1 MTPEDRAVDAVDALG
16 EEYLRFLADLVR
28 CPTLLGQEAECQE
41 LICRRLVDLG
51 LETRKWEPDPDLLE
65 SHPDFVPVERDYAGR
80 PNVAGVLVPTGSGGR
95 SLVLNGHVD
104 VVPLGPLHWWSV
116 DPWGAEVR
124 DGRMYGRG
132 ALDMKSGLV
141 AALLAVAAVRESGA
155 RLRGPVRVESVIEE
169 ECTGNGMLASR
180 LDSGPV
186 DGAVLT
192 EPTGLQV
199 WIATLGVLWFEV
211 CVRGRPAY
219 VGDPG
224 RQVNAV
230 EKAASLIHRL
240 KPAVVEALNRD
251 FRHPSY
257 GHRPRPLS
265 LNVGRIEGGDWPS
278 NVALECRFNC
288 RMSFPI
294 HWPPERAQEFAED
307 QVRRA
312 AATDP
317 WLVRN
322 PPRIRYNGFR
332 ARGWVAPEIAGR
344 DSLVDLLEECHR
356 GVTGREL
363 DWDGFPGTAD
373 ARYFKAALGEQ
384 SIYYGPK
391 GGNLHAPD
399 EYVELE
405 SVLEAARVLSRLV
418 IRWCG

>member
-16 EEYLRFLADLVR
+16 EGYLRFLAELVR

-51 LETRKWEPDPDLLE
+51 LETRIWEPDPGLLE
-65 SHPDFVPVERDYAGR
+65 SHPDFVPVEREYAGR
-80 PNVAGVLVPTGSGGR
+80 PNVAGVLVPSGSGGR

-104 VVPLGPLHWWSV
+104 VVPLGPLHWWSF

-124 DGRMYGRG
+124 EGRMYGRG

-155 RLRGPVRVESVIEE
+155 RLRGAVRVESVIEE

-180 LDSGPV
+180 LDSGRV

-192 EPTGLQV
+192 EPTGLQA
-199 WIATLGVLWFEV
+199 WTATLGVLWFEV

-219 VGDPG
+219 VGEPG
-224 RQVNAV
+224 RQVNAI

-251 FRHPSY
+251 FRHPAY
-257 GHRPRPLS
+257 DHRPRPLS
-265 LNVGRIEGGDWPS
+265 LNVGRIKGGDWPS
-278 NVALECRFNC
+278 NVALECRFSC
-288 RMSFPI
+288 RMSFPVD
-294 HWPPERAQEFAED
+294 WPPDRAQDFAEE
-307 QVRRA
+307 QVRLA
-312 AATDP
+312 AADDP

-332 ARGWVAPEIAGR
+332 ARGWVAPGVTGPS
-344 DSLVDLLEECHR
+344 SLIGLLEECHH
-356 GVTGREL
+356 GVTGRDLEQ
-363 DWDGFPGTAD
+363 DAFPGTAD
-373 ARYFKAALGEQ
+373 ARYFNAGVGEQ
-384 SIYYGPK
+384 SIYYGPR

>member
-1 MTPEDRAVDAVDALG
+1 MTPEDRAVAAVDALG

-41 LICRRLVDLG
+41 LIFRRLVDLG

-80 PNVAGVLVPTGSGGR
+80 PNVVGVLVPSGSGGR

-116 DPWGAEVR
+116 DPWGSEVR

-169 ECTGNGMLASR
+169 ECTGNGMLACR

-199 WIATLGVLWFEV
+199 WTATLGVLWFEV

-219 VGDPG
+219 VGEPG

-257 GHRPRPLS
+257 GHRPWPLS

-294 HWPPERAQEFAED
+294 HWPPQWAQEFAED

-312 AATDP
+312 AAPDP

-322 PPRIRYNGFR
+322 PPRIRYDGFR
-332 ARGWVAPEIAGR
+332 ARGWVAPEIAGL
-344 DSLVDLLEECHR
+344 DSLVDLLEGCHR

-373 ARYFKAALGEQ
+373 ARYFKTELGEQ

-399 EYVELE
+399 EYVELD
-405 SVLEAARVLSRLV
+405 SVLEAARVLSLLV

>member
-1 MTPEDRAVDAVDALG
+1 MTPEDRAVAAVDALG
-16 EEYLRFLADLVR
+16 GEYLRFLADLVR
-28 CPTLLGQEAECQE
+28 CPTLLGQEAECQD
-41 LICRRLVDLG
+41 LIYRRLVDLG
-51 LETRKWEPDPDLLE
+51 LETRKWEPDPELLQ
-65 SHPDFVPVERDYAGR
+65 SHPDFVPVKRDYAGR
-80 PNVAGVLVPTGSGGR
+80 PNVAGVLVPSGSGGR

-104 VVPLGPLHWWSV
+104 VVPLGHLHWWSF

-124 DGRMYGRG
+124 EGRMYGRG

-180 LDSGPV
+180 LDSGRV

-199 WIATLGVLWFEV
+199 WTATLGVLWFEV

-219 VGDPG
+219 VGEPE

-230 EKAASLIHRL
+230 EKAASLIQRL

-251 FRHPSY
+251 FRHPAY
-257 GHRPRPLS
+257 EHRPRPLG

-278 NVALECRFNC
+278 NVALECRFGC

-294 HWPPERAQEFAED
+294 DWTPERAQDFAEE

-312 AATDP
+312 AESDP
-317 WLVRN
+317 WLARN
-322 PPRIRYNGFR
+322 RPAIRYNGFR
-332 ARGWVAPEIAGR
+332 ARGWVTPPVSGPS
-344 DSLVDLLEECHR
+344 SLVGLLEKCHQ
-356 GVTGREL
+356 GVTGRDLER
-363 DWDGFPGTAD
+363 DAFPGTAD
-373 ARYFKAALGEQ
+373 ARYFKAELGEQ
-384 SIYYGPK
+384 SIYYGPR

-405 SVLEAARVLSRLV
+405 SVLECARVLSRLV

>member
-1 MTPEDRAVDAVDALG
+1 MTPEDRAVAAVDALG
-16 EEYLRFLADLVR
+16 GEYLRFLADLVR
-28 CPTLLGQEAECQE
+28 CPTLLGQEAECQD

-51 LETRKWEPDPDLLE
+51 LETRKWEPDPELLQ
-65 SHPDFVPVERDYAGR
+65 SHPDFVPVERGYAGR
-80 PNVAGVLVPTGSGGR
+80 PNVAGVLVPSGSGGR

-104 VVPLGPLHWWSV
+104 VVPLGPLHWWSF

-124 DGRMYGRG
+124 EGRMYGRG

-141 AALLAVAAVRESGA
+141 AALLAVAAVRKSGA

-186 DGAVLT
+186 DGAVVT

-199 WIATLGVLWFEV
+199 WTTTLGVLWFEV
-211 CVRGRPAY
+211 CVRGWPAY
-219 VGDPG
+219 VGEPG

-288 RMSFPI
+288 RMSFPVD
-294 HWPPERAQEFAED
+294 WPPERAQEFAED

-312 AATDP
+312 AAPDP

-332 ARGWVAPEIAGR
+332 ARGWVAPEIAGL

-373 ARYFKAALGEQ
+373 ARYFKADLGEQ

-399 EYVELE
+399 EYVELA

>member
-51 LETRKWEPDPDLLE
+51 LETRKWEPAPDLLE

-230 EKAASLIHRL
+230 EKAASVIHRL

-278 NVALECRFNC
+278 NVALECRFDC

-294 HWPPERAQEFAED
+294 DWPPERAQEFAED

-312 AATDP
+312 AAPDP

-344 DSLVDLLEECHR
+344 DSLVDVLEECHR
-356 GVTGREL
+356 GVTGRKL

-399 EYVELE
+399 EYVELD

>member
-16 EEYLRFLADLVR
+16 EEYLRFLAELVR
-28 CPTLLGQEAECQE
+28 RPTLLGQEAECQE
-41 LICRRLVDLG
+41 LIYRRLVGLG

-65 SHPDFVPVERDYAGR
+65 SHPDFVPVDREYASR
-80 PNVAGVLVPTGSGGR
+80 PNVAGVLVPSGSGGR

-104 VVPLGPLHWWSV
+104 VVPLGPRHWWSC

-124 DGRMYGRG
+124 EGRMYGRG
-132 ALDMKSGLV
+132 ALDMKSGLA

-180 LDSGPV
+180 LDSGRV

-192 EPTGLQV
+192 EPTGLRA
-199 WIATLGVLWFEV
+199 WTATLGVLWFEV

-219 VGDPG
+219 VGEPG

-251 FRHPSY
+251 FRHPAY
-257 GHRPRPLS
+257 DHRPRPLS

-278 NVALECRFNC
+278 NVALECRFSC
-288 RMSFPI
+288 RMSFPVD
-294 HWPPERAQEFAED
+294 WSPERAQDFAQE
-307 QVRRA
+307 QVRSA
-312 AATDP
+312 AADDP

-322 PPRIRYNGFR
+322 PPRIHYNGFR
-332 ARGWVAPEIAGR
+332 ARGWVAPSVSGPS
-344 DSLVDLLEECHR
+344 SLVDVLVECHC
-356 GVTGREL
+356 GVTGGEL
-363 DWDGFPGTAD
+363 ERDAFPGTAD
-373 ARYFKAALGEQ
+373 ARYFRAGLGEQ

>member
-1 MTPEDRAVDAVDALG
+1 MTPEDRAVAAVDALG
-16 EEYLRFLADLVR
+16 GEYLRFLADLVR

-41 LICRRLVDLG
+41 LIYRRLVDLG

-80 PNVAGVLVPTGSGGR
+80 PNVAGVLVPSGSGGR

-104 VVPLGPLHWWSV
+104 VVPLGPLHWWSA

-155 RLRGPVRVESVIEE
+155 RLRGPVRFESVIEE

-230 EKAASLIHRL
+230 ERAASVIHRL
-240 KPAVVEALNRD
+240 KPAVVEALNRH
-251 FRHPSY
+251 FRHPYY
-257 GHRPRPLS
+257 GHHPRPLG

-294 HWPPERAQEFAED
+294 DWPPERAQEFAED

-312 AATDP
+312 AAPDP

-322 PPRIRYNGFR
+322 PPRIRFNGFR
-332 ARGWVAPEIAGR
+332 ARGWVAPEVTGLE
-344 DSLVDLLEECHR
+344 SLVDLLEECHR

-363 DWDGFPGTAD
+363 DWDAFPGTAD
-373 ARYFKAALGEQ
+373 
-384 SIYYGPK
+384 
-391 GGNLHAPD
+391 
-399 EYVELE
+399 
-405 SVLEAARVLSRLV
+405 
-418 IRWCG
+418 

>member
-1 MTPEDRAVDAVDALG
+1 MTPEDRAVAAVDALS

-41 LICRRLVDLG
+41 LIFRRLADLG

-80 PNVAGVLVPTGSGGR
+80 PNVVGVLVPSGSGGR

-169 ECTGNGMLASR
+169 ECTGNGMLACR

-199 WIATLGVLWFEV
+199 WTTTLGVLWFEI

-219 VGDPG
+219 VGEPG
-224 RQVNAV
+224 RQVSAV

-251 FRHPSY
+251 FRHPAY

-288 RMSFPI
+288 RMSFPVD
-294 HWPPERAQEFAED
+294 WPPERAQEFAED
-307 QVRRA
+307 QVCRA
-312 AATDP
+312 AAPDP

-322 PPRIRYNGFR
+322 PPRIRYDGFR
-332 ARGWVAPEIAGR
+332 ARGWVAPEIAGL

-363 DWDGFPGTAD
+363 DWDAFPGTAD
-373 ARYFKAALGEQ
+373 ARYFKAELGEQ

-399 EYVELE
+399 EYVELD
-405 SVLEAARVLSRLV
+405 SVLEAARVLVRLV

>member
-1 MTPEDRAVDAVDALG
+1 MSPEDRAVDAVDTLSG
-16 EEYLRFLADLVR
+16 EYLQFLADLVR
-28 CPTLLGQEAECQE
+28 CPTLLGQETEGQE
-41 LICRRLVDLG
+41 LIYRRLVDLG
-51 LETRKWEPDPDLLE
+51 LETRKWEPDSARMEAD
-65 SHPDFVPVERDYAGR
+65 PDFVPVERDYAGR
-80 PNVAGVLVPTGSGGR
+80 PNVAGVLKPTGRRGR

-104 VVPLGPLHWWSV
+104 VVPLGPLQWWSF

-180 LDSGPV
+180 LDSGRV

-199 WIATLGVLWFEV
+199 WTATLGVLWFEV

-219 VGDPG
+219 VGEPG
-224 RQVNAV
+224 RHVNAV

-251 FRHPSY
+251 FRHPEY
-257 GHRPRPLS
+257 DHRPRPLS
-265 LNVGRIEGGDWPS
+265 LNVGQIEGGDWPS
-278 NVALECRFNC
+278 SVALECRFSC

-294 HWPPERAQEFAED
+294 GWPPERSQDFAEE

-312 AATDP
+312 AGTDP
-317 WLVRN
+317 WLIRN
-322 PPRIRYNGFR
+322 PPAIRYNGFR
-332 ARGWVAPEIAGR
+332 ARGWVTPPVSGPS
-344 DSLVDLLEECHR
+344 SLVDLLEECHQ
-356 GVTGREL
+356 GVTDREL
-363 DWDGFPGTAD
+363 ERDAFPGTAD
-373 ARYFKAALGEQ
+373 ARYFKAELGEQ
-384 SIYYGPK
+384 SIYYGPR
-391 GGNLHAPD
+391 GGNIHAPD

-405 SVLEAARVLSRLV
+405 SVLECARVLSRLV
-418 IRWCG
+418 IRWCS

>member
-16 EEYLRFLADLVR
+16 EEYLRFLAELVR

-41 LICRRLVDLG
+41 LIYRRLVDLG

-65 SHPDFVPVERDYAGR
+65 THPDFVPVERDYAGR
-80 PNVAGVLVPTGSGGR
+80 PNVAGVLVPSGSGGR

-104 VVPLGPLHWWSV
+104 VVPLGPLHWWSF

-155 RLRGPVRVESVIEE
+155 RLQGPVRVESVIEE

-199 WIATLGVLWFEV
+199 WVATLGVLWFEV
-211 CVRGRPAY
+211 CVRGWPAY
-219 VGDPG
+219 VGEPG

-230 EKAASLIHRL
+230 EKAASVIHRL
-240 KPAVVEALNRD
+240 KPAVVKALNRD

-278 NVALECRFNC
+278 NVALECRFDC

-294 HWPPERAQEFAED
+294 HWPPEHAQEFVED

-312 AATDP
+312 AARDP

-373 ARYFKAALGEQ
+373 ARYFKSALGEQ

-399 EYVELE
+399 EYVELD
-405 SVLEAARVLSRLV
+405 SVLEAARVLARLV

>member
-1 MTPEDRAVDAVDALG
+1 
-16 EEYLRFLADLVR
+16 
-28 CPTLLGQEAECQE
+28 
-41 LICRRLVDLG
+41 
-51 LETRKWEPDPDLLE
+51 
-65 SHPDFVPVERDYAGR
+65 
-80 PNVAGVLVPTGSGGR
+80 
-95 SLVLNGHVD
+95 
-104 VVPLGPLHWWSV
+104 
-116 DPWGAEVR
+116 
-124 DGRMYGRG
+124 
-132 ALDMKSGLV
+132 
-141 AALLAVAAVRESGA
+141 
-155 RLRGPVRVESVIEE
+155 VESVIEE

-180 LDSGPV
+180 LDSGRV

-199 WIATLGVLWFEV
+199 WTATLGVLWFEV

-219 VGDPG
+219 VGEPG

-251 FRHPSY
+251 FRHPAY
-257 GHRPRPLS
+257 DHRPRPLS

-278 NVALECRFNC
+278 NVALECRFDC

-294 HWPPERAQEFAED
+294 DWPPERARNFAEE

-312 AATDP
+312 AGTEP
-317 WLVRN
+317 WLVRK

-332 ARGWVAPEIAGR
+332 ARGWVAPAVTGPS
-344 DSLVDLLEECHR
+344 SLVDLLEECHR
-356 GVTGREL
+356 GVTGKDLER
-363 DWDGFPGTAD
+363 DAFPGTAD
-373 ARYFKAALGEQ
+373 ARYFKAELGEQ
-384 SIYYGPK
+384 SIYYGPR

-405 SVLEAARVLSRLV
+405 SVLEAARVLSQLV